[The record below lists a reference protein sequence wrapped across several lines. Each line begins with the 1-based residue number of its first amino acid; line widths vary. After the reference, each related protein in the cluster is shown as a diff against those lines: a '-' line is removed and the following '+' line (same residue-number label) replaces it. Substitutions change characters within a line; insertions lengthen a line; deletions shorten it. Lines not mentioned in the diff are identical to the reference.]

1 MVNVEELR
9 KTIEWLRDTT
19 NNNIIY
25 IDKDIKRELGITIN
39 DLIRINEIY
48 KLKIDK
54 ATEYIKNKPLY
65 TETYDYN
72 EEDNLELKYIDDE
85 IAKNDLLEILGDKE
99 NE

>member
-1 MVNVEELR
+1 MVSVKELR

-19 NNNIIY
+19 NDNIIY

-48 KLKIDK
+48 KLKINK
-54 ATEYIKNKPLY
+54 AKEYIKSRARKAGVQLMPR
-65 TETYDYN
+65 E
-72 EEDNLELKYIDDE
+72 K
-85 IAKNDLLEILGDKE
+85 DLLKILGDKE